1 MRGSREGHAGGWRRV
16 AAILFALVVLA
27 VVAGCGSN
35 PGPSQGTNLS
45 LILAGSTN
53 DHPSVPPT
61 IAQGGPGGTYAFIY
75 DNQIWLRHD
84 GDSQAK
90 QLTHLE
96 LSNGAA
102 ISWGPLVWS
111 HTGKYIAF
119 ALVEDLNLAL
129 GTPPRTSGP
138 IYFVDATS
146 GDVLVSSGT
155 GSIYGHTY
163 TWIGDSMLLYAS
175 GSGLMLYTLE
185 NPRVWTVR
193 EIPTGPSGSAPAEY
207 FFFGD
212 VAAAGGYVYYTR
224 LDVRTPGHSGAV
236 GTASLVQTYLGL
248 SDTSATPANGDLAGR
263 LPLTSANS
271 LASLGAVYTD
281 PAGGFVAGAWQLRSA
296 GSYPSFIAQRI
307 DSVDASSGKVTASL
321 CVVQYS
327 ACDAKMLA
335 KAATQAPAVRP
346 QLAVSHSGKVAYT
359 ADGVYI
365 QGADDK
371 LGPAGWTT
379 PPTWSPDGQVLAVT
393 ELVGQ
398 TVDIGGVLRY
408 QTNVVVY
415 RGAQQGTTL
424 IPGGSNLA
432 WAPA

>member
-1 MRGSREGHAGGWRRV
+1 MRGSREGRLDRWRQV
-16 AAILFALVVLA
+16 AATLCALVVLA
-27 VVAGCGSN
+27 AVAGCGSN
-35 PGPSQGTNLS
+35 SDPSQGTNYS

-53 DHPSVPPT
+53 DHPSAPPS
-61 IAQGGPGGTYAFIY
+61 IAQGGPGGTYAFVY

-96 LSNGAA
+96 LSNGAT

-138 IYFVDATS
+138 LYFVDANS
-146 GDVLVSSGT
+146 GDVMISPGT

-163 TWIGDSMLLYAS
+163 TWIGDSMLLYS
-175 GSGLMLYTLE
+175 GGSGLLLYTLD

-193 EIPTGPSGSAPAEY
+193 ELPTGPSGSSPAEY
-207 FFFGD
+207 LFFGD
-212 VAAAGGYVYYTR
+212 VAAGGGYVYYTR
-224 LDVRTPGHSGAV
+224 LDVRTPGHAGTV

-248 SDTSATPANGDLAGR
+248 SDASATPTSADLAAR
-263 LPLTSANS
+263 LPLTYANS
-271 LASLGAVYTD
+271 LASLGAVYAD
-281 PAGGFVAGAWQLRSA
+281 SAGSFVAGAWQVRSA
-296 GSYPSFIAQRI
+296 GSFPSFIAQRI
-307 DSVDASSGKVTASL
+307 DSVDASGGKVTASL
-321 CVVQYS
+321 CTVQYS
-327 ACDAKMLA
+327 ACDTKVLPQ
-335 KAATQAPAVRP
+335 AAIQPVAVRP
-346 QLAVSHSGKVAYT
+346 QLAISHSGKIAYT
-359 ADGVYI
+359 ADGVYL
-365 QGADDK
+365 QGVDDK

-379 PPTWSPDGQVLAVT
+379 PPTWSPDGQALAVT
-393 ELVGQ
+393 ELKGQ
-398 TVDIGGVLRY
+398 TVDAGGMLRS
-408 QTNVVVY
+408 QTNVVIY
-415 RGAQQGTTL
+415 RGAAQGTTL